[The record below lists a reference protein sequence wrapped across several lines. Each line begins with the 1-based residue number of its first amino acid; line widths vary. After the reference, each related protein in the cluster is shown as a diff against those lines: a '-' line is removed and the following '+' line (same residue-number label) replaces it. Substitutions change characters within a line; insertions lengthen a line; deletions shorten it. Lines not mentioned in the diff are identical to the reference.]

1 MQESSNLRAKVFKIL
16 AILLGCYMLVFSLGF
31 STIFLEIF
39 RDLAAAIGLE
49 LEWLPGFITT
59 LTFAEMQHEAMFVA
73 GITALIFLKYSG
85 KSLTGTPQYKEK
97 MPIYNIILAIA
108 VAASSLY
115 IFFVYRSL
123 FLRQGLVEPQDIIF
137 GTILIIL
144 IVEAGRRCVGLA
156 LMLLTVVFL
165 IYGFWDSNFDLSN
178 YVSMMYLYNIGLW
191 GIPTWVAAFYIY
203 FFMFFS
209 AVLTQIGLGDYFI
222 TSATSIAGDRRGG
235 PAKVAIFSSAG
246 LGMMTGSA
254 TGNVLTTGS
263 FTIPLMKK
271 TGYTAESAAAIE
283 SAASTGGQI
292 MPPVLGSAS
301 FIMAVFL
308 GMKYINI
315 SIAAII
321 PAILYFFGLYWFV
334 DVEARKAGLKG
345 LLKEG
350 LPPKI
355 DIIKRAYYLIPILI
369 LVVVLVEGFPAQYA
383 AISGMA
389 AALIVEWIT
398 RKENPLRHKIGFLI
412 LASLCIVSLILLG
425 LDIYGVL
432 IMMGIMTVFLTAFY
446 GWFVKNVR
454 RMFHLI
460 IDALAGS
467 ISQILGVAIACI
479 MAGLIQGVLMYT
491 GLTLTLADVLIDIS
505 GGNVVI
511 LLLLAM
517 VAALILG
524 MGMPTP
530 AVYVVTAITIA
541 PALVR
546 LGIPPLAAHFFL
558 FFFGIMGP
566 LTPPVAVTAFAG
578 AALAGADFWKTGI
591 KAFRAAIVAV
601 IVPFL
606 FVAKPELLLVTVET
620 WDLATIM
627 RVLFYFVMGL
637 IGVVFTVGC
646 LGNYFMD
653 KLTVIRR
660 IIFGAGAIL
669 SITAIVVNAYLAIPV
684 VAYLGYEIVKSRWLQ
699 KRSA

>member
-1 MQESSNLRAKVFKIL
+1 
-16 AILLGCYMLVFSLGF
+16 MLIFSLGF

-39 RDLAAAIGLE
+39 RDLITAIDIKLA
-49 LEWLPGFITT
+49 WLPGFINS
-59 LTFAEMQHEAMFVA
+59 LTFSEMQHEAMFVA

-85 KSLTGTPQYKEK
+85 ESFTGTPQYKEK
-97 MPIYNIILAIA
+97 MPIYNIALAIA

-144 IVEAGRRCVGLA
+144 IVEAGRRCVGPA

-191 GIPTWVAAFYIY
+191 GTPTWVAAFYIY

-222 TSATSIAGDRRGG
+222 SSATSIAGDKGGG
-235 PAKVAIFSSAG
+235 PAKIAVLSSAG
-246 LGMMTGSA
+246 LGMLTGSA
-254 TGNVLTTGS
+254 TGNVLTTGA

-271 TGYTAESAAAIE
+271 TGYSPENAAAIE

-292 MPPVLGSAS
+292 MPPVLGSAA
-301 FIMAVFL
+301 FIMAVYL
-308 GMKYINI
+308 GMTYINI
-315 SIAAII
+315 AISAII
-321 PAILYFFGLYWFV
+321 PAILYFFGVYLFV
-334 DVEARKAGLKG
+334 DLEARKARLAGIP
-345 LLKEG
+345 KEK
-350 LPPKI
+350 LPPKK
-355 DIIKRAYYLIPILI
+355 DIFKKAYYLIPMLIMVVILA
-369 LVVVLVEGFPAQYA
+369 EGFPPQYA

-389 AALIVEWIT
+389 VALVIEWIT
-398 RKENPLRHKIGFLI
+398 RKENAFRHKIGFLI
-412 LASLCIVSLILLG
+412 LASLCAASLILLR
-425 LDIYGVL
+425 LDTYGVL

-446 GWFVKNVR
+446 GWFAKSVR

-460 IDALAGS
+460 IDALSGS

-511 LLLLAM
+511 LLILAM

-660 IIFGAGAIL
+660 IILGAGVIL

-684 VAYLGYEIVKSRWLQ
+684 VAYLGYEIVKSRWFQ
-699 KRSA
+699 KRSS

>member
-1 MQESSNLRAKVFKIL
+1 MQESANLRAKVFKII
-16 AILLGCYMLVFSLGF
+16 AVFLGIYMLVFSLGF
-31 STIFLEIF
+31 STILLEIF
-39 RDLAAAIGLE
+39 RDLAAAIGLK
-49 LEWLPGFITT
+49 LEWLPGFINS
-59 LTFAEMQHEAMFVA
+59 LTFATMQHEAMFVA
-73 GITALIFLKYSG
+73 GITGLIFLKYSG
-85 KSLTGTPQYKEK
+85 KSLTGTPEYKGK
-97 MPIYNIILAIA
+97 LPIYNIILAISVA
-108 VAASSLY
+108 VSSLY

-156 LMLLTVVFL
+156 LGALTVVFL
-165 IYGFWDSNFDLSN
+165 IYGFWDSNFNLQN

-209 AVLTQIGLGDYFI
+209 AVLTQIGLGGYFI

-235 PAKVAIFSSAG
+235 PAKVAVFSSAG

-271 TGYTAESAAAIE
+271 TGYSAESAAAIE

-301 FIMAVFL
+301 FIMAVYL
-308 GMKYINI
+308 GMKYILI
-315 SIAAII
+315 SMAAII

-334 DVEARKAGLKG
+334 DVEARKAGLVG
-345 LLKEG
+345 LAKEK

-355 DIIKRAYYLIPILI
+355 DIIKKAYYLLPILV
-369 LVVVLVEGFPAQYA
+369 LVVILVEGFPPQYA

-389 AALIVEWIT
+389 VALVVEWIT
-398 RKENPLRHKIGFLI
+398 RKENALKHKAGFLFLI
-412 LASLCIVSLILLG
+412 SLCAGALVLLG

-432 IMMGIMTVFLTAFY
+432 VVMGIMTVFLTALY
-446 GWFVKNVR
+446 GGLARNVR
-454 RMFHLI
+454 GMFHLI
-460 IDALAGS
+460 INALSGS
-467 ISQILGVAIACI
+467 VSQILGVAIACI

-530 AVYVVTAITIA
+530 AVYVVTAITIG
-541 PALVR
+541 PALIK

-578 AALAGADFWKTGI
+578 AALAGADFWQTGI

-627 RVLFYFVMGL
+627 RVLFFFVMGL
-637 IGVVFTVGC
+637 IGVLFTVGC
-646 LGNYFMD
+646 LGDFLFE
-653 KLTVIRR
+653 KLNVVRR
-660 IIFGAGAIL
+660 VLFGGAAVL
-669 SITAIVVNAYLAIPV
+669 SIVAIMVNPYFAIPV
-684 VAYLGYEIVKSRWLQ
+684 VVLLGYEFSKSKWFQR
-699 KRSA
+699 